1 MLISAIINKANSGII
16 IKFEELERTDGYQG
30 ITGAFKLK
38 SNGVNDRLFSVY
50 EYEKATMKEIAPAN
64 TGF

>member
-16 IKFEELERTDGYQG
+16 LKFEEIERTDGYQG
-30 ITGAFKLK
+30 ITGAFRLK

-50 EYEKATMKEIAPAN
+50 EYEKDTMKEIVPAN
-64 TGF
+64 NGF